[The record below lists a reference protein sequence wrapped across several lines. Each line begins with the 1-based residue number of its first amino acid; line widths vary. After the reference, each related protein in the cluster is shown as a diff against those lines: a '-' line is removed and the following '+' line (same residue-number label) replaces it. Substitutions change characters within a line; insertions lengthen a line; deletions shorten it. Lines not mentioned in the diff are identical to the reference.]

1 MTTHPEP
8 IVRTIAASTR
18 GRYVVERPAHEG
30 PYPLVIGFH
39 GYGENAEL
47 HLDRLRHIPGASRW
61 LIASVQALHRFYN
74 SKTGEVIGCWMTRL
88 DREQVIVDNVRYVGD
103 VVAQITHDYP
113 LSDRLA
119 YVGFS
124 QGVSMAYRAATRV
137 VHRCHGLIVL
147 AGDVPLE
154 LKSDDSMHWPPILL
168 GCGRRDEWYTQE
180 TLNTDLAFL
189 HSKGIDVETVV
200 FEGGHA
206 WGDEFG
212 EAAGRF
218 LRDLGF

>member
-8 IVRTIAASTR
+8 IVRTIAASTH

-47 HLDRLRHIPGASRW
+47 HLDRLRHLPGASKW

-74 SKTGEVIGCWMTRL
+74 SKTGEVIGCWMTRG
-88 DREQVIVDNVRYVGD
+88 DREQAIVDNVRYVGD
-103 VVAQITHDYP
+103 VVAQIKHDYP

-124 QGVSMAYRAATRV
+124 QGVAMAYRAAARAD
-137 VHRCHGLIVL
+137 HDCQGLIVL
-147 AGDVPLE
+147 AGDVPPE
-154 LKSDDSMHWPPILL
+154 LKSDDSIHWPPILL
-168 GCGRRDEWYTQE
+168 GCGRRDEWYTQA

-189 HSKGIDVETVV
+189 HSKGIDVETVL

-206 WGDEFG
+206 WGDEFR

>member
-8 IVRTIAASTR
+8 IVRTIATSTH

-39 GYGENAEL
+39 GYGENAER
-47 HLDRLRHIPGASRW
+47 HLDRLRHIPGASDW
-61 LIASVQALHRFYN
+61 LIASVQALHRFYD

-88 DREQVIVDNVRYVGD
+88 DREQAIVDNVRYVGD
-103 VVAQITHDYP
+103 VVAQLTHDYP
-113 LSDRLA
+113 LSDRLT

-124 QGVSMAYRAATRV
+124 QGAAMAYRAATRV
-137 VHRCHGLIVL
+137 GHRCHGLIVL
-147 AGDVPLE
+147 AGDVPPE
-154 LKSDDSMHWPPILL
+154 LKSDDSIQWPPILL
-168 GCGRRDEWYTQE
+168 GCGRRDEWYTQD

-189 HSKGIDVETVV
+189 HSKRIEVETVV

-206 WGDEFG
+206 WGNEFC